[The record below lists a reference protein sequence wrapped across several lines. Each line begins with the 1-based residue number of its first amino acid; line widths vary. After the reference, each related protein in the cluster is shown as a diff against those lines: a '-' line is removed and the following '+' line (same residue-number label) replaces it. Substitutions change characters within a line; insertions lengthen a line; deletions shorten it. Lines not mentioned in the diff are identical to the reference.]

1 MSKTLVLWGTPP
13 HGGPSIKV
21 ASSDRQNDDLVREM
35 LTRSA
40 QGWTELTI
48 RPDRS
53 GSDPTPAPTV
63 GTHKYEVGQVVELG
77 LSPNSHRYRVTEILK
92 NANESVTGKPLH
104 QVNLTNVDTG
114 EPSFTYATGDE
125 VTSWGEFVNVVE
137 DLKP

>member
-1 MSKTLVLWGTPP
+1 
-13 HGGPSIKV
+13 
-21 ASSDRQNDDLVREM
+21 M

-40 QGWTELTI
+40 QGWTDLAI
-48 RPDRS
+48 KPKDPDS
-53 GSDPTPAPTV
+53 EPGPGQPTV